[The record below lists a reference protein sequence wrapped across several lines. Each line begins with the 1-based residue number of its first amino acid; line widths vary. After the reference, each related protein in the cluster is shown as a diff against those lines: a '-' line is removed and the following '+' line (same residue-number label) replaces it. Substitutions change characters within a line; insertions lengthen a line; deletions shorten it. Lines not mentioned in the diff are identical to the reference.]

1 MAAMKVQ
8 DLKRVLK
15 ARGLSTAGTK
25 SELVERLQTI
35 GDAPNDIPQD
45 LHGVISSLESPG
57 SRNMMAKEDEVTS
70 ENNDITAAPTATLPD
85 VQRNL
90 QSQELPGSFEAAT
103 EDGGSLPMTAKVDTE
118 EYVDCADELL
128 TETTSAPIVARDSA
142 FPAPQR
148 C

>member
-1 MAAMKVQ
+1 MKVQ

-15 ARGLSTAGTK
+15 SRGLSTAGNK

-35 GDAPNDIPQD
+35 GDAPKDIPQD

-57 SRNMMAKEDEVTS
+57 SRNMMAKEDEVPS

-85 VQRNL
+85 VQRNP

-118 EYVDCADELL
+118 EYVDCTDELL
-128 TETTSAPIVARDSA
+128 TGTTSAPIGARDSA
-142 FPAPQR
+142 FPAP
-148 C
+148 